1 MTPMS
6 MRREL
11 SIVLLSSLL
20 CGCLAGGRSSA
31 MRLLEPSPVPF
42 HARCITASAGLTA
55 SVPVAFR
62 IVDRDV
68 SCAVTR
74 MNSIGENVVEAV
86 FHSGDIVAREFKKV
100 VQSNF
105 HVAAENETPVAVV
118 SVGVEGTTA
127 REQKGRGRVDST
139 LTVRVEVAKADGS
152 EKCYSKV
159 FRGEVDEAWDDRT
172 TVPLAFYRALET
184 VVALFVKDWD
194 DGGYASRILKW
205 KHPKGLQVALP
216 SLKSLN
222 WSQYDNVWVGVCE
235 VKCNGYEGLDAK
247 AWANVHI
254 AVACRTKL
262 GGIEPER
269 VRVVYDEELFDEQ
282 SKEWRFA
289 FRTFARTEMALS
301 YDPETLE
308 GVITGDIE
316 LMSAGSFENAAE
328 ILKKYVMKEM
338 ESHGRLVK
346 NLSPQHEV
354 GIRFYDFNTDKTYN
368 LITIKFKLKLVQ

>member
-1 MTPMS
+1 
-6 MRREL
+6 MRRDL
-11 SIVLLSSLL
+11 YNLLLLSLL
-20 CGCLAGGRSSA
+20 CGCVAGCRSSA
-31 MRLLEPSPVPF
+31 PLLLQETSPVPF
-42 HARCITASAGLTA
+42 HARGITDNAARTASI
-55 SVPVAFR
+55 PVSFKM
-62 IVDRDV
+62 IGRDT

-205 KHPKGLQVALP
+205 KRSTEPRVEPP
-216 SLKSLN
+216 SLKSMD
-222 WSQYDNVWVGVCE
+222 WSQSDDVWFGVCE
-235 VKCNGYEGLDAK
+235 IKCNGYEGLDAK
-247 AWANVHI
+247 LWANTHI

-262 GGIEPER
+262 GDIEPER
-269 VRVVYDEELFDEQ
+269 VRIVYDDEVFNDQ
-282 SKEWRFA
+282 SMEWRFA
-289 FRTFARTEMALS
+289 FRTFARTKMALS
-301 YDPETLE
+301 YDPVNNE
-308 GVITGDIE
+308 GVITGDLE
-316 LMSAGSFENAAE
+316 LMNMDSPECAAKE
-328 ILKKYVMKEM
+328 LKKYVKSEM

-346 NLSPQHEV
+346 DLSQRHEIP
-354 GIRFYDFNTDKTYN
+354 IRFYDFDTNKTYN
-368 LITIKFKLKLVQ
+368 LITIKFKLKFVQ

>member
-1 MTPMS
+1 ML
-6 MRREL
+6 MRRDL
-11 SIVLLSSLL
+11 SAILLLHLL
-20 CGCLAGGRSSA
+20 CGCVAGGRSSA
-31 MRLLEPSPVPF
+31 PRLLQEPNPVPF
-42 HARCITASAGLTA
+42 HAREIADSAAITASI
-55 SVPVAFR
+55 PVSFKM
-62 IVDRDV
+62 IDMDT

-74 MNSIGENVVEAV
+74 KNAIGENVVEAL
-86 FHSGDIVAREFKKV
+86 FCSGDIVAREFKKV
-100 VQSNF
+100 VQLNF
-105 HVAAENETPVAVV
+105 HIASENETPVAVV
-118 SVGVEGTTA
+118 SVDIAKITA
-127 REQKGRGRVDST
+127 REDRRRKCVDSD
-139 LTVRVEVAKADGS
+139 VVIRVAVTNADGS
-152 EKCYSKV
+152 KTCYSKV
-159 FRGEVDEAWDDRT
+159 FGSKESGAWEDRNV
-172 TVPLAFYRALET
+172 VPLAFYGALDS
-184 VVALFVKDWD
+184 VVASFVKDWN
-194 DGGYASRILKW
+194 DGEFASHILRW
-205 KHPKGLQVALP
+205 KRSAEPQVTPP

-301 YDPETLE
+301 YDPVTLE